1 MCSKEGAPG
10 YGIVKEC
17 RIQYHYG
24 QEYWGNFMKSLYT
37 LFQVLT
43 GESWSEAV
51 ARPLLEW
58 SPVPTAIYFV
68 SFMLLNGIVLIN
80 VVVAVLLEILL
91 GHL

>member
-51 ARPLLEW
+51 ARPILFGWLDH
-58 SPVPTAIYFV
+58 PH
-68 SFMLLNGIVLIN
+68 MLIN
-80 VVVAVLLEILL
+80 SLCS
-91 GHL
+91 